1 MSSEK
6 VAYMLDPLLPSLPA
20 YNDTAAVTELTE
32 FTASLRSLA
41 SSEHP
46 IEVDPGLD
54 CSAAM

>member
-6 VAYMLDPLLPSLPA
+6 VAHMLDPLLPSLPA
-20 YNDTAAVTELTE
+20 YNDTAAVTE

-54 CSAAM
+54 CSAAV